1 MILKKKNRENLP
13 INLFFTLIILLIS
26 VFIFYQIKTY
36 FTVNDKLEEGLLKK
50 SNDISTLIQITLQR
64 EIENKYNIEELFYNN
79 IFMQFRNYKSEILPE
94 NYILLTSELKVS
106 SGLLPFDIN
115 KNFHSL
121 KEIFDK
127 KIQLVE
133 YINDGQNIYLSGNI
147 KNGSLL
153 IAKFPYPVDLINKIS
168 IEKVLD
174 SITKSSKCKKIIIHN
189 KNSIIYS
196 SGSTTP
202 IKNIKIISR
211 EVTIYDTLND
221 DILPIKIELYN
232 DITFEAAEISK
243 NFYNMIISILF
254 SLIVIILMA
263 LYYFIQKK
271 YHIGVAYIANKEKE
285 ILMGTM
291 AAGVAHEIRN
301 PLNSINYSVAFI
313 KKLVQDNIRVEK
325 YLNIISSEI
334 DKINS
339 TVEEFLSIRKEVSVS
354 KEEFNFL
361 HLIYEVIALFEAE
374 CVEKN
379 IYVNL
384 HNHIKNE
391 IIIGDRSKLRE
402 VIVNMFK
409 NSVESLSSQNINKSI
424 EITLEH
430 NHFIIKDTGCGIA
443 HENLNN
449 LFNFY
454 FTTKENGNGI
464 GLFRAKKILDAH
476 NWKIEVNSKVNEGTT
491 FKIFFH
497 IN

>member
-1 MILKKKNRENLP
+1 MKKKNRKNLP

-26 VFIFYQIKTY
+26 GFIFYQIKTY
-36 FTVNDKLEEGLLKK
+36 FSVNKKLEEGLLKK

-64 EIENKYNIEELFYNN
+64 ELENKSNIEELFYNN
-79 IFMQFRNYKSEILPE
+79 IFMQFRNYKTELTPDK
-94 NYILLTSELKVS
+94 YILLTSDLKVS
-106 SGLLPFDIN
+106 SGLLPFDIS
-115 KNFHSL
+115 KNFSSL

-127 KIQLVE
+127 KLQLVE
-133 YINDGQNIYLSGNI
+133 YLNDGQNIYLSGTI
-147 KNGSLL
+147 KDGSLL
-153 IAKFPYPVDLINKIS
+153 IAKFPYPIDLINKIS
-168 IEKVLD
+168 IDKVLD
-174 SITKSSKCKKIIIHN
+174 SITKSSNCKKITIYN
-189 KNSIIYS
+189 GSSIVYS

-202 IKNIKIISR
+202 IKNIKKISR
-211 EVTIYDTLND
+211 EVRIQDSLND
-221 DILPIKIELYN
+221 ELIPVKIVLYN
-232 DITFEAAEISK
+232 DITFESAEISK

-271 YHIGVAYIANKEKE
+271 YHSGVAYIANKEKE

-313 KKLVQDNIRVEK
+313 KKLIQDNRIEK

-339 TVEEFLSIRKEVSVS
+339 TVEEFLSIRKEVALS
-354 KEEFNFL
+354 KEDFNFQQ
-361 HLIYEVIALFEAE
+361 LIDEIIALFEAE
-374 CVEKN
+374 CLEKN
-379 IYVNL
+379 ISVNL
-384 HNHIKNE
+384 HNKLKNE
-391 IIIGDRSKLRE
+391 IITGDRSKLRE

-409 NSVESLSSQNINKSI
+409 NSIESLTSKTTNKSI
-424 EITLEH
+424 EITLE
-430 NHFIIKDTGCGIA
+430 NNCFIIKDTGCGIES
-443 HENLNN
+443 ENLNN

-454 FTTKENGNGI
+454 FTTKDNGNGI

-476 NWKIEVNSKVNEGTT
+476 SWKVEVISKLNEGTT
-491 FKIFFH
+491 FKIYMH